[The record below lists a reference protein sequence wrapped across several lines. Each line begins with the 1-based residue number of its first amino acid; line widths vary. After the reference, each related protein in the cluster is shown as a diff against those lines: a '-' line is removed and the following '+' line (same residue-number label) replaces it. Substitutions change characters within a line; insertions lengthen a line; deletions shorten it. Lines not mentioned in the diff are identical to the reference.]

1 MDIIRVNR
9 GRLTIFKNALEAEW
23 LNNIAPFWL
32 KYAPDELHGG
42 FRGWITN
49 DLEFDENAE
58 KGIILHS
65 RILWTFSRAYKL
77 YKDEQYLQMANCAF
91 AYILDHFLDPVA
103 GGVFWTVD
111 YLGQP
116 SDTKKR
122 TYAQGFALYSF
133 TEYYQVTGSKEA
145 LSTAFEMFYLIER
158 SCRDSENDGYLE
170 TFERDWTPA
179 ANQRLSEADQDDNK
193 SMNAHL
199 HVLEAYTSFAH
210 VTGDGRAL
218 ERLRAVLLL
227 FQERIVHPNGTH
239 LQMFF
244 DEQWNSRSE
253 VRSFGHDIEASWLLC
268 KAADV
273 LGDHHLISD
282 VRRAAIMLTASV
294 YDEGLDTD
302 GSLLYEADH
311 NGVIDREKHWWV
323 QAEAVVG
330 FVNTWQITGDDRY
343 FTAAER
349 VWSFIN
355 RYVIDHQDGEW
366 FWKTSE
372 TGIPSDEMPK
382 VSQWKCPYHNG
393 RMCFEISERLNNIEE
408 ISADESH

>member
-23 LNNIAPFWL
+23 LNDIAPFWL
-32 KYAPDELHGG
+32 KFAPDELHGG

-145 LSTAFEMFYLIER
+145 LSTAFEMFYLIEDR
-158 SCRDSENDGYLE
+158 CRDSENDGYLE

-199 HVLEAYTSFAH
+199 HVLEAYTSFAN

-218 ERLRAVLLL
+218 ERLRA
-227 FQERIVHPNGTH
+227 
-239 LQMFF
+239 
-244 DEQWNSRSE
+244 
-253 VRSFGHDIEASWLLC
+253 
-268 KAADV
+268 
-273 LGDHHLISD
+273 
-282 VRRAAIMLTASV
+282 
-294 YDEGLDTD
+294 
-302 GSLLYEADH
+302 
-311 NGVIDREKHWWV
+311 
-323 QAEAVVG
+323 
-330 FVNTWQITGDDRY
+330 
-343 FTAAER
+343 
-349 VWSFIN
+349 
-355 RYVIDHQDGEW
+355 
-366 FWKTSE
+366 
-372 TGIPSDEMPK
+372 
-382 VSQWKCPYHNG
+382 
-393 RMCFEISERLNNIEE
+393 
-408 ISADESH
+408 